1 MSEQA
6 ESNWRLIEDDALHG
20 LVSFEAESV
29 DCIVTSP
36 PYYWQ
41 RDYGFD
47 GQIGHESTIV
57 GYVDALRMVFREAK
71 RVLKRSGTLFLNM
84 GDTYYSAKGKPC
96 GRDDKNKGRM
106 FSRTKLRAVDG
117 PGLGLPRKSLI
128 GIPWRVAIG
137 LQSDGWTLRN
147 DIVWKRSKR
156 LPEPKVKDR
165 AWNVY
170 EHIFVFSKSAKY
182 YFDRD
187 GLHGDEDVWNI
198 DSKPS
203 DGKHAAP
210 FPREL
215 AIRCIECGC
224 PQNGTVLDPFVGSG
238 TSLFAAL
245 ELKRHAIGIEL
256 SSEYCAII
264 RTALVGATP

>member
-1 MSEQA
+1 MNEGDLL
-6 ESNWRLIEDDALHG
+6 LIEDDALRG
-20 LVSFEAESV
+20 IRSLESESV

-41 RDYGFD
+41 RDYGIE
-47 GQIGHESTIV
+47 GQIGHEPTIE
-57 GYVDALRMVFREAK
+57 GYVGALREVFVEAR
-71 RVLKRSGTLFLNM
+71 RVLKKSGTVFLNL

-128 GIPWRVAIG
+128 GIPWRVSIG
-137 LQSDGWTLRN
+137 LQEDGWTLRN

-165 AWNVY
+165 AWNSY
-170 EHIFVFSKSAKY
+170 EHVFVFSKSTKY
-182 YFDRD
+182 YFDRA
-187 GLHGDEDVWNI
+187 GLHDEEDVWNI

-215 AIRCIECGC
+215 AKRCIECGC

-238 TSLFAAL
+238 TSLLAAR
-245 ELKRHAIGIEL
+245 ELHRHAIGIEL
-256 SSEYCAII
+256 SPEYCANI
-264 RTALVGATP
+264 RFLLAVAKS